1 MSALERAW
9 YQQSSWAKTLLPL
22 SYLFRGVAAARKHYL
37 QKRYQAKP
45 FAVPVVVVGNIA
57 VGGTGKT
64 PLIISLV
71 QSLQAA
77 GIRPGIVSRGYGG
90 QPSKQPRK
98 VNAEGPAE
106 EFGDEPVLIAREAGC
121 PVVID
126 SDRVA
131 AVEFLLAEFDV
142 DVVLSDDGLQHYRM
156 HRDLEI
162 AVLDAR
168 RGLGNGLCLPA
179 GPLRE
184 PPERLASVDFVVLNG
199 QVDTNT
205 NLNSPA
211 LPAVALNPAKRI
223 QMTLQPTFF
232 RHLRSGQ
239 RVAASDWTGMSS
251 VHALAGIGN
260 PERFSTTLT
269 TLGLAPQLHSF
280 PDHHAFTQADLEF
293 DDDLPVVMTSKDAVK
308 CEAFAGDN
316 VWVLEVAAELES
328 ALVEAIQEL
337 INSTSTN

>member
-9 YQQSSWAKTLLPL
+9 YKPRSWALALLPL
-22 SYLFRGVAAARKHYL
+22 SYLFRGVARGRRTYL
-37 QKRYQAKP
+37 QSRYQAKS

-64 PLIISLV
+64 PLIIRLV
-71 QSLQAA
+71 HSLQAE

-90 QPSKQPRK
+90 QPSKLPRK
-98 VNAEGPAE
+98 VSADSSAQ
-106 EFGDEPVLIAREAGC
+106 EFGDEPVLIAREANC
-121 PVVID
+121 PVVVD

-131 AVEFLLAEFDV
+131 AVEFLLDEFVV

-168 RGLGNGLCLPA
+168 RGLGNGQCLPA

-184 PPERLASVDFVVLNG
+184 PPGRLDDVDFIVLNG
-199 QVDTNT
+199 GAESG
-205 NLNSPA
+205 SPF
-211 LPAVALNPAKRI
+211 LPESTSTSLIR
-223 QMTLQPTFF
+223 MTLQPTFF

-239 RVAASDWTGMSS
+239 RVAANGWTGSRK
-251 VHALAGIGN
+251 VHAVAGIGN
-260 PERFSTTLT
+260 PERFSTTLAA
-269 TLGLAPQLHSF
+269 LGLEPQLHSF
-280 PDHHAFTQADLEF
+280 PDHHPFTQADLEF

-308 CEAFAGDN
+308 CEAFAPDN
-316 VWVLEVAAELES
+316 VWVLEVAADVDPSLAQAIKEL
-328 ALVEAIQEL
+328 LV
-337 INSTSTN
+337 

>member
-9 YQQSSWAKTLLPL
+9 YKPRSWALALLPL
-22 SYLFRGVAAARKHYL
+22 SYLFRGVAAGRKAYL
-37 QKRYQAKP
+37 QSRYQAQP

-71 QSLQAA
+71 HSLQAA

-90 QPSKQPRK
+90 QPSKQSRK
-98 VNAEGPAE
+98 VAADSSAQ
-106 EFGDEPVLIAREAGC
+106 EFGDEPVLIAREANC
-121 PVVID
+121 PVVVD

-131 AVEFLLAEFDV
+131 AVKFLIDEFNV

-168 RGLGNGLCLPA
+168 RGLGNAQCLPA

-184 PPERLASVDFVVLNG
+184 PPGRLASVDFIVLNG
-199 QVDTNT
+199 ASKTHSAT
-205 NLNSPA
+205 FSSA
-211 LPAVALNPAKRI
+211 ATAVVN
-223 QMTLQPTFF
+223 MTLEPTFF

-239 RVAASDWTGMSS
+239 RVAANDWSGARS

-260 PERFSTTLT
+260 PERFSNTLLA
-269 TLGLAPQLHSF
+269 LGLEPQLHRF
-280 PDHHAFTQADLEF
+280 PDHHPFTPADLQF
-293 DDDLPVVMTSKDAVK
+293 DDALAVVMTSKDAVK
-308 CEAFAGDN
+308 CEAFAADN
-316 VWVLEVAAELES
+316 VWVLEVAAEVSPPL
-328 ALVEAIQEL
+328 AEAIKNL
-337 INSTSTN
+337 LV

>member
-9 YQQSSWAKTLLPL
+9 YKPRSWALALLPL
-22 SYLFRGVAAARKHYL
+22 SYLFRGVARGRRAYL
-37 QKRYQAKP
+37 QSRYQARP

-64 PLIISLV
+64 PLIIRLV
-71 QSLQAA
+71 HSLQAE

-90 QPSKQPRK
+90 QPSKLPRK
-98 VNAEGPAE
+98 VSADSSAQ
-106 EFGDEPVLIAREAGC
+106 EFGDEPVLIAREANC
-121 PVVID
+121 PVVVD

-131 AVEFLLAEFDV
+131 AVQYLIEEFDV

-168 RGLGNGLCLPA
+168 RGLGNGQCLPA

-184 PPERLASVDFVVLNG
+184 PPERLQDVDFIVLNG
-199 QVDTNT
+199 GVESG
-205 NLNSPA
+205 SPF
-211 LPAVALNPAKRI
+211 LPESTSTSLI
-223 QMTLQPTFF
+223 SMTLQPTFF

-239 RVAASDWTGMSS
+239 RVAANSWTGSRS
-251 VHALAGIGN
+251 VHAVAGIGN
-260 PERFSTTLT
+260 PERFSATLSV
-269 TLGLAPQLHSF
+269 LGLEPQLHRF
-280 PDHHAFTQADLEF
+280 PDHHPFAQADLEF

-308 CEAFAGDN
+308 CEAFAPDN
-316 VWVLEVAAELES
+316 VWVLEVAAEVDPSLSQSIKEL
-328 ALVEAIQEL
+328 LV
-337 INSTSTN
+337 

>member
-9 YQQSSWAKTLLPL
+9 YQPRSWALALLPL
-22 SYLFRGVAAARKHYL
+22 SYLFRGVAASRKAYL
-37 QKRYQAKP
+37 QQRYQAQP

-71 QSLQAA
+71 HSLQAA

-90 QPSKQPRK
+90 QSAPQPRA
-98 VNAEGPAE
+98 VSAEGPAE
-106 EFGDEPVLIAREAGC
+106 EFGDEPVLIAREASC
-121 PVVID
+121 PVVVD

-131 AVEFLLAEFDV
+131 AVEFLIAEFDV

-168 RGLGNGLCLPA
+168 RGLGNGQCLPA

-199 QVDTNT
+199 SSKADDTP
-205 NLNSPA
+205 LPA
-211 LPAVALNPAKRI
+211 LPSTLLT
-223 QMTLQPTFF
+223 MTLQPTFF

-239 RVAASDWTGMSS
+239 RVAADDWTGSPR
-251 VHALAGIGN
+251 VHAVAGIGN
-260 PERFSTTLT
+260 PERFSATLT
-269 TLGLAPQLHSF
+269 TLGLTPQLHRF
-280 PDHHAFTQADLEF
+280 PDHHPFTELDLQF
-293 DDDLPVVMTSKDAVK
+293 DDELPVIMTSKDAVK
-308 CEAFAGDN
+308 CAAFAPDN
-316 VWVLEVAAELES
+316 VWVLEVAA
-328 ALVEAIQEL
+328 AVDARLVQSIKDL
-337 INSTSTN
+337 LV

>member
-9 YQQSSWAKTLLPL
+9 YKPRSWALALLPL
-22 SYLFRGVAAARKHYL
+22 SYLFRGVASSRRAYL
-37 QKRYQAKP
+37 QRRYQATP

-64 PLIISLV
+64 PLIIRLV
-71 QSLQAA
+71 HSLQAE

-90 QPSKQPRK
+90 QPSKLPRK
-98 VNAEGPAE
+98 VNADSSAQEL
-106 EFGDEPVLIAREAGC
+106 GDEPVLIAREANC
-121 PVVID
+121 PVVVD

-131 AVEFLLAEFDV
+131 AVQYLIEEFDV

-168 RGLGNGLCLPA
+168 RGLGNGQCLPA

-184 PPERLASVDFVVLNG
+184 PPERLQDVDFIVLNG
-199 QVDTNT
+199 GADSGSSFV
-205 NLNSPA
+205 PA
-211 LPAVALNPAKRI
+211 SSSTSAIR
-223 QMTLQPTFF
+223 MTLQPTFF

-239 RVAASDWTGMSS
+239 RVAANGWTGSRS
-251 VHALAGIGN
+251 VHAVAGIGN
-260 PERFSTTLT
+260 PERFSTTLAA
-269 TLGLAPQLHSF
+269 LGLEPQLHRF
-280 PDHHAFTQADLEF
+280 PDHHPFTQADLEF

-308 CEAFAGDN
+308 CEAFAPDN
-316 VWVLEVAAELES
+316 VWVLEVAADVDPSLAQAIKEL
-328 ALVEAIQEL
+328 LV
-337 INSTSTN
+337 